1 MVFIIIQMEILIK
14 EHFIMINLKEQGLI
28 LSITEIDM
36 KDNLIKVY
44 FMEKGNILIN
54 SNIHFLDY
62 LIMRVS
68 GLMGKRK
75 ESDN

>member
-28 LSITEIDM
+28 LSITETDM

>member
-28 LSITEIDM
+28 LSITETDM
-36 KDNLIKVY
+36 KDSLIKVY